1 VRRRSIGVVAL
12 LLALAAQGGAPAQGG
27 EESARAAPVAAPVA
41 VRIDEAIRRAVAYLV
56 QTQKKD
62 GAWGSPASTLSDIYA
77 PFPGS
82 QQGFQ
87 VAASSLALSGL
98 LEALDCPQ
106 VAATAPEAR
115 RAVERATAWLLRR
128 HAVRR
133 ITADTLYNT
142 WAHAYA
148 LEAFARLLEREKDA
162 DARSRLHEE
171 ARRAL
176 ELLKRFE
183 FVEGGWGY
191 YNFDFKGRSPGPG
204 STSFTTATGLIAL
217 DMARRQGVEVP
228 RALVDRGVS
237 LVRKCERPDGA
248 FTYSYDSILWG
259 TAGINKVKGS
269 LARTPVCLEA
279 LARWGREVDP
289 RRFTRALEDLE
300 QHGHFL
306 LIARKYPIPH
316 ETWYQN
322 SGYFCFYG
330 YYYAAMLLDRV
341 PAARRATFA
350 TQIAERLLP
359 LQETDGSFWDYQLF
373 NYHKPYGTGYVLATL
388 ALCRRAIGD
397 TTVATG
403 E

>member
-1 VRRRSIGVVAL
+1 
-12 LLALAAQGGAPAQGG
+12 LLAVLAAPGGVPAQGG
-27 EESARAAPVAAPVA
+27 EESAAPASAPAPLRERV
-41 VRIDEAIRRAVAYLV
+41 DGAILRAVGYLC
-56 QTQKKD
+56 TSQKKD
-62 GAWGSPASTLSDIYA
+62 GSWGSPASTLSDIYA

-87 VAASSLALSGL
+87 VAASGLSLSGL
-98 LEALDCPQ
+98 LEALDCPK
-106 VAATAPEAR
+106 VAAGAPDAR

-133 ITADTLYNT
+133 IQADTLYNV
-142 WAHAYA
+142 WAHMYA
-148 LEAFARLLEREKDA
+148 LEAFARLLARERDET
-162 DARSRLHEE
+162 ARERLRKE
-171 ARRAL
+171 AGRAL
-176 ELLKRFE
+176 ELLQRFE

-204 STSFTTATGLIAL
+204 STSFTTATGLVAL

-237 LVRKCERPDGA
+237 LVRRCERPDGA
-248 FTYSYDSILWG
+248 FTYSYDTVLWA

-269 LARTPVCLEA
+269 LARTPACLEA

-289 RRFTRALEDLE
+289 RRFTAALEDLE
-300 QHGHFL
+300 RHGHFL

-341 PAARRATFA
+341 PSSRRATFA
-350 TQIAERLLP
+350 GQIAERLLP
-359 LQETDGSFWDYQLF
+359 LQEQDGSFWDYQLF

-388 ALCRRAIGD
+388 AACRRALGD
-397 TTVATG
+397 VPVASG